1 MKKIYYIMILLASLV
16 TFWACETDHSQNP
29 VYQQPDSFVLN
40 NPPYAALTTDLQKS
54 TSLALTTSQPDYG
67 FTAVTTY
74 AVQIS
79 LDNTWVDAT
88 EDVPATYAELPTTST
103 SAQLSA
109 DAVDLD
115 KAIVKLAGWASAD
128 DLSGEP
134 MTVYL
139 RLKATVSAALTP
151 VYSNAVTILVLPYYV
166 ELVAALPAT
175 YYLVGDCIGDGSWT
189 NTTAAIGISLIPM
202 SLVPNYE
209 YSEANG
215 TGEFVYTG
223 YFPAGKGFKLIGV
236 PGESTWAEQWGM
248 TNGAFVHNDGGSGNI
263 TVATDGWYTVTLNS
277 ATNVLTIDPA
287 DITPTAYPAMQ
298 LVGSFE
304 GWGSAPV
311 NMTQTA
317 GDNSHIWYADVTFDV
332 DAASTDGC
340 KFRTDDSWT
349 YNWGGADF
357 PYSISVAGGSNILF
371 KAGTYRVVF
380 DDLNQCYF
388 FFSE

>member
-1 MKKIYYIMILLASLV
+1 MKKIYNILILLASLA

-29 VYQQPDSFVLN
+29 VYQQPESFVLN
-40 NPPYAALTTDLQKS
+40 NPPYAALTTDLQNS
-54 TSLALTTSQPDYG
+54 TALALTTSQPDYG

-74 AVQIS
+74 TVQVS

-88 EDVPATYAELPTTST
+88 EDVPATYEELPTAST

-109 DAVDLD
+109 DAADLN
-115 KAIVKLAGWASAD
+115 KAIVKLSGWTSAS
-128 DLSGEP
+128 DLSGDP
-134 MTVYL
+134 MNVYV
-139 RLKATVSAALTP
+139 RLKATVSAALAP
-151 VYSNAVTILVLPYYV
+151 VFSNAVTILVLPYYI
-166 ELVAALPAT
+166 ELVPALPAT

-189 NTTAAIGISLIPM
+189 NDPTAIGVSLIPM

-209 YSEANG
+209 YSTVNG
-215 TGEFVYTG
+215 TGEFTYTG

-236 PGESTWAEQWGM
+236 PGSWDEQWGD
-248 TNGAFVHNDGGSGNI
+248 GGGSFAHNDGGSGNI

-287 DITPTAYPAMQ
+287 DVTPATYPAMQ

-304 GWGSAPV
+304 NWGDAPV

-317 GDNSHIWYADVTFDV
+317 GDNSHVWYADVTFDA
-332 DAASTDGC
+332 DAPADGGC

-349 YNWGGADF
+349 YNWGGANF
-357 PYSISVAGGSNILF
+357 PYSVTTINGANIMF
-371 KAGTYRVVF
+371 KTGAYRVVF
-380 DDLNQCYF
+380 DDLNQCCF
-388 FFSE
+388 FFSK